1 MLLENLKHNLSITDA
16 KEFLRDNEEA
26 AYSISNSSECG
37 KWNKWL
43 LNNEIPYPCVC
54 STRNDGCIFMQV
66 YHELFINIE
75 ISNYVANCLEALL
88 DYHSIKHNTTQVRAW
103 FRTNYKLKNLVSA
116 YNNNIRVHT
125 TRNPTEYLKI
135 EVECPNPIK
144 DFQKLYN
151 ELLEEYWK

>member
-1 MLLENLKHNLSITDA
+1 MTLLEAQT
-16 KEFLRDNEEA
+16 FLIVNKEEA
-26 AYSISNSSECG
+26 HIISSSNECG
-37 KWNKWL
+37 KWSKWL
-43 LNNEIPYPCVC
+43 NNNENPYPCVC
-54 STRNDGCIFMQV
+54 PTRNDGCIFMQV
-66 YHELFINIE
+66 YHELFIDIE
-75 ISNYVANCLEALL
+75 ISNYAANCLEALL
-88 DYHSIKHNTTQVRAW
+88 DYHSIKPDTTQVRAW

-116 YNNNIRVHT
+116 YNNNIRVNT